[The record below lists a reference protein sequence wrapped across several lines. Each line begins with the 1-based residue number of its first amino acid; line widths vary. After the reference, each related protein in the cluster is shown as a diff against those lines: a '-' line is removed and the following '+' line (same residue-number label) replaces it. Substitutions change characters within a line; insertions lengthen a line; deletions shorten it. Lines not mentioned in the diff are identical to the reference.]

1 MNLRERLKK
10 IGYDKLLLVLIAGIV
25 LICFSLPSGSKTADG
40 SGGSGS
46 ASDVQSASDDTAEGT
61 AQLDMDSIVYAAAER
76 YCDEMEQKV
85 KALLQTMD
93 GVGSVEVMITFEGS
107 GELVLQEDRSYQ
119 YDYGEESGSLTHS
132 DGSYTTVII
141 QGEDAADTP
150 IVIKMY
156 NPQVEGVVVV
166 AQGAQSAVIKTEI
179 TEALMVLFGIESH
192 KIKVLTMS
200 DLE

>member
-1 MNLRERLKK
+1 MNFKEKLKK
-10 IGYDKLLLVLIAGIV
+10 IGYDKLLLALIAGIV
-25 LICFSLPSGSKTADG
+25 LICFSLPSVNKDKTSEQ
-40 SGGSGS
+40 SGAAGNTQN
-46 ASDVQSASDDTAEGT
+46 ASEDAAET
-61 AQLDMDSIVYAAAER
+61 QLDTDSIAYSATER
-76 YCDEMEQKV
+76 YRSEMEEKV

-119 YDYGEESGSLTHS
+119 YEYGESSSLTHS
-132 DGSYTTVII
+132 DGSYTTVLV
-141 QGEDAADTP
+141 QGEEGDAP

-166 AQGAQSAVIKTEI
+166 AQGAQSAVIKSEI
-179 TEALMVLFGIESH
+179 TDALMVLFGIESH